1 MDTID
6 GKFVLYAQGLEFD
19 PQYYDKR
26 KKKQELTKTGWMHKE
41 LSYINNG
48 VVSAIKNKLSHN
60 L

>member
-19 PQYYDKR
+19 PQYCDKR
-26 KKKQELTKTGWMHKE
+26 KKKQELTKTRWMYKE